1 MNLLAQTY
9 LADILNI
16 VSQGLLVPAIIALLA
31 LILYGIWCIGSIIV
45 EGVLE
50 RRHFKMV
57 MPDFVDAITYAE
69 PHQVPKII
77 QESGLLNSQR
87 SVLEEIWKQ
96 RELPADTQIALA
108 KRLIDE
114 EDFKLD
120 KVLSRNQAASKVAP
134 MLGLMGTLIPLGP
147 GIVSLGTGDT
157 AELSSSLLVA
167 FDTTVAGLVVA
178 VVTFLIARIR
188 KNWYEDYMSAL
199 SNATTS
205 ILEKSDMLRS
215 KQTTKENV

>member
-1 MNLLAQTY
+1 MDLLAQTY
-9 LADILNI
+9 LSDILNI
-16 VSQGLLVPAIIALLA
+16 ISQGLLVPAIIALLA
-31 LILYGIWCIGSIIV
+31 LILYGLWCIGSVVV
-45 EGVLE
+45 EGVSE

-57 MPDFVDAITYAE
+57 MPTFVDAITLAPPE
-69 PHQVPKII
+69 EIPSII
-77 QESGLLNSQR
+77 ASSGLLKSQR
-87 SVLEEIWKQ
+87 AVLDEIWNQ
-96 RELPADTQIALA
+96 RTLPTDTQIALA

-114 EDFKLD
+114 QDFKLN

-157 AELSSSLLVA
+157 AQLSSSLLVA

-178 VVTFLIARIR
+178 IVTFLIARVR

-199 SNATTS
+199 SNSMSA
-205 ILEKSDMLRS
+205 ILEKIDIMRQNGEL
-215 KQTTKENV
+215 